1 MKKRVATVWLGGC
14 SGCHMSLLDI
24 DEGLLEIA
32 PLMDLV
38 KSPLVDAKE
47 FPENVDV
54 AVVEGCVSTDQDR
67 AQIFKIRERSKIL
80 VSLGDCAVTGNV
92 TALRNLMG
100 SAAML
105 DQAYQRAP
113 TNDGQGTVPSID
125 IPSLLPRASP
135 VSHYVKVDVHV
146 PGCPPQPDLI
156 FVALKALL
164 EGRPL
169 VIPPGALKNG

>member
-32 PLMDLV
+32 PLMNLV
-38 KSPLVDAKE
+38 KSPLVDGKE
-47 FPENVDV
+47 FPEGVDV

-67 AQIFKIRERSKIL
+67 AQILKIRERSKIL
-80 VSLGDCAVTGNV
+80 VALGDCAVTGNV
-92 TALRNLMG
+92 TALRNLLG
-100 SAAML
+100 PAAML
-105 DQAYQRAP
+105 DHSYNKVV
-113 TNDGQGTVPSID
+113 TNDGQGVMPSVE
-125 IPSLLPRASP
+125 IPTLLPRACPLSQ
-135 VSHYVKVDVHV
+135 YVKVDVYV
-146 PGCPPQPDLI
+146 PGCPPSPDLI
-156 FVALKALL
+156 FAALKALL

>member
-38 KSPLVDAKE
+38 KSPLVDGKE

-67 AQIFKIRERSKIL
+67 EQILKIRERSKVL
-80 VSLGDCAVTGNV
+80 VALGDCAVTGNV
-92 TALRNLMG
+92 TALRNLLG
-100 SAAML
+100 PAAML
-105 DQAYQRAP
+105 DQAYRKAP
-113 TNDGQGTVPSID
+113 TNDGQGTVPSVE
-125 IPSLLPRASP
+125 IPTLLPQASP
-135 VSHYVKVDVHV
+135 LSRHVKVDVYV
-146 PGCPPQPDLI
+146 PGCPPPADLI
-156 FVALKALL
+156 FTALKALL

-169 VIPPGALKNG
+169 EIPAGALKNG